1 MTSPRAVRVV
11 TDVTALDREF
21 DYLVPEG
28 VGPLRV
34 GDLVR
39 VDLHHRRV
47 RAWVVGEAEPGD
59 DLKPILAGRGLGPP
73 GDLVELSQ
81 WAAQRWASTRV
92 RFLRAASPSRI
103 VRDLPVVPPA
113 PDLRGPVTRLPPA
126 GVVEVAPTTDP
137 LELVLAAYRSTRRP
151 GASLLVL
158 VPTDAWAQRLR
169 GRLERRGVPTASG
182 EEWERARAGWPVV
195 VGTRGAA
202 FAPIGDLAGAVVI
215 DADDDGYVSS
225 AAPTWNALEVVRER
239 ARRAGAS
246 WWATA
251 SVMDPVLAAAATS
264 RVDRLADGWPRIE
277 VVDRRR
283 ADPHDGVLSRAALE
297 AAHRSLA
304 GDEPIAVAVLHPRLG
319 RGRLLAC
326 ATCGELQRC
335 AVCGLAER
343 EVGASLQCDDAHEP
357 REKFCRS
364 CGATRV
370 RAVRSGVTTLVRDV
384 SAQLGQ
390 PVSEVT
396 SQTPL
401 DAPLARVVV
410 GTESL
415 WGRVRRAAL
424 VVVADF
430 DEYLLAPRAT
440 ARRDALR
447 ALARAGRLVG
457 GRAEGWG
464 RIIVQTRR
472 GDDPVVA
479 AAQRGDLTAVRE
491 EDVQVARDLGLA
503 PYGATALL
511 YGEGVAEFA
520 AVLDTSRVI
529 LRGDGVR
536 TEVHAS
542 DVATLVAELRA
553 HPRPPG
559 LRVAVE

>member
-1 MTSPRAVRVV
+1 MNPPRAVRVV
-11 TDVTALDREF
+11 TDVTTLDREF
-21 DYLVPEG
+21 DYLVPEAMG
-28 VGPLRV
+28 TLEVGA
-34 GDLVR
+34 LVR
-39 VDLHHRRV
+39 VDLHNRRV
-47 RAWVVGEAEPGD
+47 RAWVVAEAEPNA

-73 GDLVELSQ
+73 PDLVELSD
-81 WAAQRWASTRV
+81 WAAQRWVSTRV
-92 RFLRAASPSRI
+92 RFLRAASPPRI
-103 VRDLPVVPPA
+103 VRDLPTPPNG
-113 PDLRGPVTRLPPA
+113 PDVGGSLTIVPPA

-137 LELVLAAYRSTRRP
+137 LDLVLAVYRATRRA

-158 VPTDAWAQRLR
+158 VPTDGRSRRLR
-169 GRLERRGVPTASG
+169 GRLERRGIPTASG

-202 FAPIGDLAGAVVI
+202 FAPIEHLAGAVVV
-215 DADDDGYVSS
+215 DADDDGYVST

-239 ARRAGAS
+239 ARRGGVP

-251 SVMDPVLAAAATS
+251 SVLDPVLWAATTS
-264 RVDRLADGWPRIE
+264 RVDRLAQGWPEIE

-283 ADPHDGVLSRAALE
+283 ADPHDGVLSRAALD
-297 AAHRSLA
+297 AAHRALA
-304 GDEPIAVAVLHPRLG
+304 GNEPIAVTVLHPRLG

-357 REKFCRS
+357 RERFCRS

-370 RAVRSGVTTLVRDV
+370 RAVRSGVTTLARDV
-384 SAQLGQ
+384 AAQLGQ

-396 SQTPL
+396 SQTAP
-401 DAPLARVVV
+401 DGPLARVVV

-415 WGRVRRAAL
+415 WGRVRRTAL

-440 ARRDALR
+440 ARCDALR

-457 GRAEGWG
+457 GRAEGRG

-472 GDDPVVA
+472 GDDPVVV
-479 AAQRGDLTAVRE
+479 AAQRGDLRAVRE
-491 EDVQVARDLGLA
+491 EDALVARDLGLA
-503 PYGATALL
+503 PYGATARLH
-511 YGEGVAEFA
+511 GDGVAEFVGA
-520 AVLDTSRVI
+520 LDASRV
-529 LRGDGVR
+529 RVRFDGDR
-536 TEVHAS
+536 AEVHAP
-542 DVATLVAELRA
+542 DVATLVATLRA